1 MDEVVKIIND
11 IKAGNIKPIYL
22 LMGEEPYYIDK
33 LTNFIENSILT
44 EDEKGF
50 NQMIMYGRD
59 TTIEEVIS
67 NAKRYPLMAER
78 QVIIVKEA
86 QDLVK
91 TIDKIEEYAKNPQ
104 PTTVLVLAYKYKTV
118 DKRKKWMKSVEK
130 NGVILETKKIFE
142 NKMTIWITRLLQE
155 KGLAIEPK
163 ASVMLVDFMGNDLS
177 RIAKELEKLELV
189 CSKNHT
195 INPDDIEV
203 NIGISKDYNNFE
215 FIKAIGEN
223 NQLRAYQIA
232 DYFANN
238 DKANPLV
245 VTVSNLYGFFYK
257 LFKAHIAPDK
267 SQFKLAAEIGVSPFF
282 VKDYISAMKNY
293 PLKKVSNAMEV
304 LRQIDLNDKG
314 VGATISKNDLL
325 KELLYK
331 IFQ

>member
-1 MDEVVKIIND
+1 MDEVVKIINE

-33 LTNFIENSILT
+33 LTEFIENAILT

-50 NQMIMYGRD
+50 NQMVMYGRD
-59 TTIEEVIS
+59 TTMDEVIS
-67 NAKRYPLMAER
+67 NAKRYPMMAEK

-86 QDLVK
+86 QDLAK
-91 TIDKIEEYAKNPQ
+91 SIDLIENYASNPQ
-104 PTTVLVLAYKYKTV
+104 PTTVLVLAHKYKSV
-118 DKRKKWMKSVEK
+118 DKRKKWLKSIQK
-130 NGVILETKKIFE
+130 HGVVFESKKMYE
-142 NKMTIWITRLLQE
+142 NQVATWITRVLKG
-155 KGLAIEPK
+155 KGLTIEPK
-163 ASVMLVDFMGNDLS
+163 ASAMLVEFLRNDLS
-177 RIAKELEKLELV
+177 RIANDLEKLELV
-189 CSKNHT
+189 CPKNHT
-195 INPDDIEV
+195 INANDIEV
-203 NIGISKDYNNFE
+203 NIGISKEYNNFE
-215 FIKAIGEN
+215 LIKAIGDN

-245 VTVSNLYGFFYK
+245 VTVTTLYGFFYK
-257 LFKAHIAPDK
+257 LFKAHIATDK
-267 SQFKLAAEIGVSPFF
+267 SQYALASEIGVSPYF
-282 VKDYISAMKNY
+282 VKDYTTAMKYY

-304 LRQIDLNDKG
+304 LRQIDLNGKG

>member
-33 LTNFIENSILT
+33 LTEFIENAILT

-50 NQMIMYGRD
+50 NQMVMYGRD
-59 TTIEEVIS
+59 TTMDEVIS
-67 NAKRYPLMAER
+67 NAKRYPMMAEK

-86 QDLVK
+86 QDLAK
-91 TIDKIEEYAKNPQ
+91 SIDLIENYASNPQ
-104 PTTVLVLAYKYKTV
+104 TSTVLVLSHKYKSV
-118 DKRKKWMKSVEK
+118 DKRKKWLKSIQK
-130 NGVILETKKIFE
+130 HGVVFESKKMYE
-142 NKMTIWITRLLQE
+142 NQVATWITRVLKG
-155 KGLAIEPK
+155 KGLSIEPK
-163 ASVMLVDFMGNDLS
+163 ASAILVEFLGNDLS
-177 RIAKELEKLELV
+177 RIAKDLEKLELV
-189 CSKNHT
+189 CPKNHI
-195 INPDDIEV
+195 INANDIEV
-203 NIGISKDYNNFE
+203 NIGISKEYNNFE
-215 FIKAIGEN
+215 LIKAIGDN

-245 VTVSNLYGFFYK
+245 VTVTTLYGFFYK
-257 LFKAHIAPDK
+257 LFKAHIATDK
-267 SQFKLAAEIGVSPFF
+267 SQYALAAEIGVSPYF
-282 VKDYISAMKNY
+282 VKDYTTAMKYY

-304 LRQIDLNDKG
+304 LRQIDLNGKG